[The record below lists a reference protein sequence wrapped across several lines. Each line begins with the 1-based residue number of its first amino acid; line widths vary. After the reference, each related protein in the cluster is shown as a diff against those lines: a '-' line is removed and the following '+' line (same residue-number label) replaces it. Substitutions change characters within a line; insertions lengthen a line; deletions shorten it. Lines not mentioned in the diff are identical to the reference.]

1 MTQVTQ
7 EKKKEKSGTLYAE
20 HETIY
25 ARSVQGKL
33 FDNLRVA
40 AAVLTQIVFYGLV
53 WLPWND
59 RQALL
64 FHLVERKFYLFG
76 LVFWPQDVIYLAIL
90 LIIMAYAL
98 FLVTAL
104 AGRVFCGY
112 ACPQTVYTEIYMWI
126 EKWIE
131 GDRAVRM
138 KRDKG
143 PFTATKARLKLTKH
157 VLWLAVALWTSFTL
171 VGYFTPMTELIHN
184 FKTWTLG
191 PWETFWIFFY
201 AGFLYMMAG
210 FMREQVCLYM
220 CPYARFQSA
229 MFDRDTLIVSY
240 DEARGEPRGAR
251 KKGAD
256 DSAKGDCVDC
266 GICVQVCP
274 TGIDIRNGLQY
285 ECIGCAA
292 CIDGC
297 DEVMEKVGLPKGL
310 VRYTTENALAGTSE
324 HGGVVGHIIRPRVV
338 IYTVILMAILGATTW
353 ALNHRLPLKV
363 DVLRDRTILSREAD
377 DGRIENIYTLRVI
390 NTDEKPH
397 TYNLTVTGLKGI
409 GINGATHIDV
419 PSASSRTVSIA
430 VRADQDNEPKG
441 SNQIFFDIIAADS
454 AALNAHE
461 KSTFMLP
468 R

>member
-1 MTQVTQ
+1 MSQAAP
-7 EKKKEKSGTLYAE
+7 EKTEKTKSLYAE

-40 AAVLTQIVFYGLV
+40 AAILTHLMFYGLV

-64 FHLVERKFYLFG
+64 FHMVERKFYLFG
-76 LVFWPQDVIYLAIL
+76 LVFWPQDVIYLAVL
-90 LIIMAYAL
+90 LIVAAYFL

-112 ACPQTVYTEIYMWI
+112 ACPQTVYTELFMWI
-126 EKWIE
+126 ERWVE

-138 KRDKG
+138 KLDKAPMTG
-143 PFTATKARLKLTKH
+143 RKLRLKLTKH
-157 VLWLAVALWTSFTL
+157 FLWLAVALWSSFTL
-171 VGYFTPMTELIHN
+171 VGYFTPMRELIHN
-184 FKTWTLG
+184 LTTWTLG

-201 AGFLYMMAG
+201 AGFFYMMAG
-210 FMREQVCLYM
+210 FMREQVCKYM
-220 CPYARFQSA
+220 CPYARFQSV
-229 MFDRDTLIVSY
+229 MFDPDTLIVSY
-240 DEARGEPRGAR
+240 DPERGEPRAPR
-251 KKGAD
+251 KKGAS
-256 DSAKGDCVDC
+256 SAGKGDCIDC

-292 CIDGC
+292 CIDAC

-310 VRYTTENALAGTSE
+310 VRYTTENVLAGTSA
-324 HGGVVGHIIRPRVV
+324 HGGVFGHIIRPRVV
-338 IYTVILMAILGATTW
+338 IYSVILVVILAATGW
-353 ALNHRLPLKV
+353 ALMHRLPLKV

-390 NTDEKPH
+390 NTDEHPH
-397 TYNLTVTGLKGI
+397 TYDLSVTGLKGI

-419 PSASSRTVSIA
+419 PSADSRTLSIA
-430 VRADQDNEPKG
+430 VRADEDNQPKG
-441 SNQIFFDIIAADS
+441 SNQIFFDIVSKDNP
-454 AALNAHE
+454 ALKAHE